1 MEKFMA
7 KFGQGYVQTPF
18 LSESNSVRF
27 KLSIAGS
34 CPLSTSPAYIK
45 FQDNLLG
52 SQVFSVGLNVRVINP
67 TTGAVVE
74 SKSYNFSTEN
84 DATSSAFVTFMD
96 TYASNFIFA
105 LVTNA
110 KTNFPPEVLAWFNKA
125 GSSAI
130 PLAQHVLNIVDISY
144 SAFYISGKNA
154 IALEHIKYSNKKT
167 STDYSTPLDVVY
179 DTIDDIGATGFPS
192 RTYESTDTFLSAVGG
207 TNNEIK
213 RMPTTSLITPLA
225 GYKLKPGDFLY
236 MKFQLMADA
245 DLLAQGTTRLSIRF
259 FKSPSTSPISFK
271 DINFDGA
278 AGEWKINEDYIEI
291 PAGADGFTIYCYR
304 TAPVGQGGLRN
315 VIFTE
320 VSCNGS
326 VSKPAEF
333 GINGIRVNYVSESLS
348 APDIMTLPTQSSTDT
363 GKVFGQE
370 FKEASE

>member
-45 FQDNLLG
+45 FQDNPLG

-110 KTNFPPEVLAWFNKA
+110 KTNFPPEVLTWFNKA

-130 PLAQHVLNIVDISY
+130 PLAQQVLNIVDISY

-179 DTIDDIGATGFPS
+179 DTIDDIGATGFPR

-213 RMPTTSLITPLA
+213 RMPTTSIITPLA

-271 DINFDGA
+271 DINFDGG
-278 AGEWKINEDYIEI
+278 AGEWKIYEDYIEI

>member
-45 FQDNLLG
+45 FQDNPLG

-110 KTNFPPEVLAWFNKA
+110 KTNFPPEVLAWFTKA

-130 PLAQHVLNIVDISY
+130 PLAQQVLNIVDISY

-179 DTIDDIGATGFPS
+179 DTIDDIGATGFPR

-213 RMPTTSLITPLA
+213 RMPTTSIITPLA

-236 MKFQLMADA
+236 MKFQLMANA

-271 DINFDGA
+271 DTNFDGA
-278 AGEWKINEDYIEI
+278 AGEWKIYEDYVEI
-291 PAGADGFTIYCYR
+291 PTGADGFTIYCYR
-304 TAPVGQGGLRN
+304 TAPAGQGGLRN